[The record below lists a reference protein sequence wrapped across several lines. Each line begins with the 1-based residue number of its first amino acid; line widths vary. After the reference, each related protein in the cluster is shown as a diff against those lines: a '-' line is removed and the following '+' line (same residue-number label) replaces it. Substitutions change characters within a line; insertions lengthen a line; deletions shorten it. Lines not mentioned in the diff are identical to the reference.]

1 VQPSNPDS
9 EGHAEPLADERAR
22 WERREAIHA
31 NAPARYHELPINE
44 KINIR
49 AWVREN
55 VTPRQQ
61 TGSHDSYFLKHV
73 VERFL
78 GSYVSNASIK
88 GALIE
93 AGHEP
98 VWEDRINA
106 GFRIGPK
113 PGSRWAAH
121 PYGPRVLGGKLLT
134 VCRWLP
140 RARSNA

>member
-1 VQPSNPDS
+1 V
-9 EGHAEPLADERAR
+9 EERKR
-22 WERREAIHA
+22 RRREEIHF
-31 NAPARYHELPINE
+31 NDPARYHELSAGE
-44 KINIR
+44 QERVR

-73 VERFL
+73 VERFFRERDYDP
-78 GSYVSNASIK
+78 YVSNASIK

-93 AGHEP
+93 AGYEP

-140 RARSNA
+140 RARCNA